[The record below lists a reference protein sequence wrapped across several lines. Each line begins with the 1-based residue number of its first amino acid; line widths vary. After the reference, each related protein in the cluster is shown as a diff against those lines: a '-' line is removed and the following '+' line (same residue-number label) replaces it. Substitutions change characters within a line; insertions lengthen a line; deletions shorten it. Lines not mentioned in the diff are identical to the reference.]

1 VGQRA
6 SYGGVDVKPVERL
19 YVCRHP
25 DCALRAARY
34 TKATFT
40 VHYELVHGEDLVL
53 NDMRVSEW
61 GVEL

>member
-1 VGQRA
+1 M
-6 SYGGVDVKPVERL
+6 KPVERL